1 MPAPLDE
8 GGRPKQR
15 VGVSLFWRTFFL
27 LALLLV
33 GSVYAWTQTLLE
45 MEFEPRAVQ
54 TANQIASLVSLS
66 RTAVMHADAIARVS
80 LFKTMKDE
88 EHLTI
93 RPREPKDVYEPLEPT
108 YLNRHV
114 VELMKSRLGPDTVVA
129 GSVNQVEGLWVG
141 FSIDK
146 DHYWLQ
152 TDRNRFDQPT
162 GQTWTIWLLTAAIL
176 SLAGAAGITRL
187 INRPL
192 KALARA
198 AGRVHE
204 GDFEATALDEGVS
217 TQEIRA
223 VNVGFNRMTR
233 KLAQIEQDR
242 TVMLAGISHDLR
254 TPLARLRLE
263 AELSVPDA
271 QAREAMAGDIAQL
284 DAIIGK
290 FLDYARPGNV
300 RLSPV
305 SLNDTMETCLEPLR
319 KRYDIEFKVALQ
331 EGLVAQADPVELQRA
346 LGNLLENAL
355 RYGKSEGLDVAEVDI
370 SARYRDDKVLLR
382 LRDHGPGVL
391 PNQIKQLT
399 TPFFRGE
406 SARTSAH
413 STGLGLAIVEQIIS
427 RMGGSFHLSNA
438 NGGGLCANIVLQR
451 AHTSL
456 A

>member
-8 GGRPKQR
+8 GGRPKR
-15 VGVSLFWRTFFL
+15 KVGISLFWRTFFL

-33 GSVYAWTQTLLE
+33 GSVFAWTQTLLE
-45 MEFEPRAVQ
+45 TELEPRAIQ
-54 TANQIASLVSLS
+54 TARQIASVVNLS
-66 RTAVMHADAIARVS
+66 RAAVMHSDAIARVS

-93 RPREPKDVYEPLEPT
+93 RPREPKDVYEPLEPS
-108 YLNRHV
+108 YLNGHV
-114 VELMKSRLGPDTVVA
+114 VDVMKSRLGPDTVVA
-129 GSVNQVEGLWVG
+129 GSVNQVEGLWIG

-146 DHYWLQ
+146 DRYWLQ
-152 TDRNRFDQPT
+152 TDRDRFEQST

-176 SLAGAAGITRL
+176 SLVGAAGITRL

-192 KALARA
+192 KELARA
-198 AGRVHE
+198 AGRVRD
-204 GDFEATALDEGVS
+204 GDFEATSLDEAVS

-223 VNVGFNRMTR
+223 ANVGFNRMTR

-263 AELSVPDA
+263 VEMSVPDP
-271 QAREAMAGDIAQL
+271 QAREAIAGDVAQL

-290 FLDYARPGNV
+290 FLDYARPGSV

-305 SLNDTMETCLEPLR
+305 SLNEVLESCLEPLR
-319 KRYDIEFKVALQ
+319 KRHDIEFRVALQ
-331 EGLVAQADPVELQRA
+331 EDLMALADRVELQRA
-346 LGNLLENAL
+346 IGNLLENAL
-355 RYGKSEGLDVAEVDI
+355 RYGTTVGMNVAQVDI

-382 LRDHGPGVL
+382 LRDHGPGVPPDQL
-391 PNQIKQLT
+391 DQLT

-406 SARTSAH
+406 LARTSAN
-413 STGLGLAIVEQIIS
+413 STGLGLAIVEQIVA
-427 RMGGSFHLSNA
+427 RLGGSFHLSNA
-438 NGGGLCANIVLQR
+438 NSGGLCANIVLQR
-451 AHTSL
+451 AHTDQV
-456 A
+456 